1 MIYFRGGDTMIDLDN
16 ILFKIFSLSQVYSD
30 EEVAEA
36 VTEDINDAILVIM
49 ALVDEKYFDEI
60 KSIAKRMVVD
70 YLKDINEFVEMG
82 WE

>member
-1 MIYFRGGDTMIDLDN
+1 MIDLDN